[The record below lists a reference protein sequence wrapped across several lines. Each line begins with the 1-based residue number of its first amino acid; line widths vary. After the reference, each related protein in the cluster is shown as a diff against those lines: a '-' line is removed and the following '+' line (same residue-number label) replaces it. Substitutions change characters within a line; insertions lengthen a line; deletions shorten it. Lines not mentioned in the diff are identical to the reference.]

1 MSNSYTPTTNF
12 GAKDSLSASDPNK
25 VVRGSEF
32 TTEFDAIAS
41 AFSASAPKASPTFTG
56 TVTLDNLT
64 ATGSVTL
71 PGVPSESVEI
81 VAGTGL
87 TGGGTL
93 EATRTLNLDTSNN
106 RNVDHSAVS
115 VLAGTGLTGGG
126 TINGDLTLNLDTAN
140 DRNVDHSSVS
150 ISAGTGL
157 SGGGTIASSRTLSL
171 DTNSNRNVDH
181 SAVSTIAG
189 NGLTGGG
196 THAATRTLNV
206 VAGNGLV
213 ATANEVAMTG
223 SYTGTF
229 TATEIQATSDERLKT
244 NIQPIVGAGA
254 MIGALDG
261 KHYEFLP
268 MGGAVQYGVIAQQVQ
283 GVVPE
288 AVGESLNGTLSVNY
302 NQLVAVLI
310 EAVKELQARVD
321 TLEGADGGQ
330 V

>member
-1 MSNSYTPTTNF
+1 M
-12 GAKDSLSASDPNK
+12 
-25 VVRGSEF
+25 
-32 TTEFDAIAS
+32 
-41 AFSASAPKASPTFTG
+41 
-56 TVTLDNLT
+56 
-64 ATGSVTL
+64 TL
-71 PGVPSESVEI
+71 PGVPSDSVEI
-81 VAGTGL
+81 VAGPGL

-93 EATRTLNLDTSNN
+93 EATRTLNLDTANA

-126 TINGDLTLNLDTAN
+126 TIDGDLTLNLDTGST
-140 DRNVDHSSVS
+140 RNVSHSSVS
-150 ISAGTGL
+150 INAGTGL

-171 DTNSNRNVDH
+171 DTSSNRNVDH
-181 SAVSTIAG
+181 SSVSISTGTGGTGGGTMASNRTISLDTSDSRNTAHSSISVVAG

-196 THAATRTLNV
+196 TIASSRTFNV
-206 VAGNGLV
+206 GAGNGITV
-213 ATANEVAMTG
+213 SSNSVAMSG

-229 TATEIQATSDERLKT
+229 TATEVRATSDERLKT

-254 MIGALDG
+254 IIGALDG

-288 AVGESLNGTLSVNY
+288 AVGEDPENGTLSVNY

-321 TLEGADGGQ
+321 TLEGAYGGQ